1 MLDQAG
7 AAGVLGGEV
16 SNVGIDRGVEGLVG
30 LVVARVVRWL
40 VWLGSALSV
49 KDTVRRWPGDE

>member
-16 SNVGIDRGVEGLVG
+16 SNVGIDRGVEGLVD
-30 LVVARVVRWL
+30 VVARVVRWVV
-40 VWLGSALSV
+40 VWLVSALSV